1 MIVVSIT
8 ALPYG
13 KMIKEVIKMIYVHL
27 AEGFEEVEALTA
39 VDILRRA
46 EIDVKTVSV
55 TGSRMVTG
63 THGIPVEAD
72 LLFEDADY
80 DRCEMIVLPGG
91 LPGSTNLQAHEGL
104 TANIR
109 AFASAGKKLAAIC
122 AAPMVF
128 GSCGILN
135 GRKATIYPGMEE
147 YLTGA
152 EPAGEAVT
160 VDGNIITGQG
170 PALAMEFAL
179 AIAENVKGKETAD
192 AVAEDLLYDRK

>member
-1 MIVVSIT
+1 M
-8 ALPYG
+8 
-13 KMIKEVIKMIYVHL
+13 EVITMIYVHL
-27 AEGFEEVEALTA
+27 AEGFEEVEALTV
-39 VDILRRA
+39 VDVLRRA
-46 EIDVKTVSV
+46 EADVKTVSV

-80 DRCEMIVLPGG
+80 DKCEMIVLPGG

-128 GSCGILN
+128 GSCGILD
-135 GRKATIYPGMEE
+135 GKKATIYPGMEE

-152 EPAGEAVT
+152 EPTGEAVT